1 MLRRGGPS
9 QGQLYNMIIY
19 DTNTSYIKY
28 CTLAIIAEFRRPE
41 GPPSGAPYPYRK
53 LKVLLAVLL
62 GGQGHEGT
70 GT

>member
-1 MLRRGGPS
+1 MRGGPN

-28 CTLAIIAEFRRPE
+28 YTLAIIAEFRRPE
-41 GPPSGAPYPYRK
+41 GPPSRAPYPYRK
-53 LKVLLAVLL
+53 LHCKGIACSIAR
-62 GGQGHEGT
+62 GT